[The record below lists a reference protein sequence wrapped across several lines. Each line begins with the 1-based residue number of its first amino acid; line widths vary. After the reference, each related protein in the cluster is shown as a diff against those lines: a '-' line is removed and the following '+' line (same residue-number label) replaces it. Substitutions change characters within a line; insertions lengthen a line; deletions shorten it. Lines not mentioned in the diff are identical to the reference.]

1 MNAIK
6 ENLKKEISIIKE
18 YIENIVN
25 NKNFYIPL
33 IIFSIISYGFSLFN
47 RTLFLDDLAQDV
59 YYGSFNHK
67 LKAMRWGQWVGDRLF
82 STIEFT
88 PFVNKFIGLI
98 FLVLTVIVIGS
109 ILYYFDNR
117 KDNVWKY
124 SLFSCIFFTYPLISE
139 YFGFFEALTIPLQFL
154 IVSFVLLYE
163 VVVEKSTFKEILFEG
178 FLLSF
183 VMSGYESLIFVYIT
197 EVFIVLFIKYVLN
210 NNNKSKTSD
219 WIKEGFSYAIPLFVA
234 LALKY
239 IIGYSILLITGLS
252 YAQDGNTS
260 IHWITDGFM
269 PTLIRFIFNGYFYV
283 LRGLSFLPITEFVVA
298 TIIFVIL
305 VIKHQKQSKH
315 SLLIGFFILLSL
327 FALSLLNGDYL
338 GYRQTQSIQ
347 LFIAYVIYLLFDE
360 LDTKKIFNISVETI
374 LIVLV
379 CFISL
384 RQSICMHT
392 FLALDNQRSD
402 NERYIAQTIGYK
414 IYSEFDKN
422 KTVVF
427 SGLYDMGEFINSQI
441 YPSEDSLGG
450 KIEEYLKDNYG
461 YGNVNVPYTQ
471 NDNVFSV
478 FNWAYYPFYGQTMYG
493 RMLSYYG
500 FDVKVNENMTYDEV
514 KNYTKIAEDNNMKP
528 FEIRD
533 MGSYI
538 LVYLGPAT
546 EYTNWYS

>member
-1 MNAIK
+1 MNNIK
-6 ENLKKEISIIKE
+6 RNLKVELGVIKQYISSVVSSKI
-18 YIENIVN
+18 
-25 NKNFYIPL
+25 FYIPL
-33 IIFSIISYGFSLFN
+33 IIFSIISYSFSLFN

-59 YYGSFNHK
+59 YYGTYNHK
-67 LKAMRWGQWVGDRLF
+67 LRALRWGQWIGDRLF
-82 STIEFT
+82 STIKFT
-88 PFVNKFIGLI
+88 PFINKFIGLI

-109 ILYYFDNR
+109 ILYYFDNK
-117 KDNVWKY
+117 KDNIWKY

-139 YFGFFEALTIPLQFL
+139 YFGFFEALTIPLQFF

-163 VVVEKSTFKEILFEG
+163 ILLDKNTIKDIVFEG
-178 FLLSF
+178 IALSF
-183 VMSGYESLIFVYIT
+183 VMSGYESLIFAYIT

-210 NNNKSKTSD
+210 KNDDTKFID
-219 WIKEGFSYAIPLFVA
+219 WIKDGFSYALPLFVA
-234 LALKY
+234 LVLKY
-239 IIGYSILLITGLS
+239 IIGYAILMFAGLN

-260 IHWITDGFM
+260 VHWITDGFM
-269 PTLIRFIFNGYFYV
+269 PSLIRFIFNGYFYV
-283 LRGLSFLPITEFVVA
+283 LRGLSFLPISEFVVA
-298 TIIFVIL
+298 TIVFIVI
-305 VIKHQKQSKH
+305 VIKYQKQSKH

-347 LFIAYVIYLLFDE
+347 LFIAYVVYLLFDE
-360 LDTKKIFNISVETI
+360 FDTKTILNTSLKTI
-374 LIVLV
+374 LIVLFF
-379 CFISL
+379 FISL

-392 FLALDNQRSD
+392 FLSLDNQRSD

-414 IYSEFDKN
+414 IYSEFDKD

-450 KIEEYLKDNYG
+450 KIEKYLKDNYG
-461 YGNVNVPYTQ
+461 YGQVNVPYTQ

-478 FNWAYYPFYGQTMYG
+478 FNWAYYPFYGQTMYK

-500 FDVKVNENMTYDEV
+500 FDVKVDEEMTYDEV
-514 KNYTKIAEDNNMKP
+514 KKYTMIAENNNMKP
-528 FEIRD
+528 FEIKD
-533 MGSYI
+533 IGDYI
-538 LVYLGPAT
+538 LVYLGPVT

>member
-1 MNAIK
+1 MDTIK
-6 ENLKKEISIIKE
+6 QNLKNQIDIIKE
-18 YIENIVN
+18 YIENVVT
-25 NKNFYIPL
+25 NKFFYFPL
-33 IIFSIISYGFSLFN
+33 IIVSIISYGFSLFN
-47 RTLFLDDLAQDV
+47 RTVFLDDLAQDV
-59 YYGSFNHK
+59 YYGTHNHK
-67 LKAMRWGQWVGDRLF
+67 LKALRWGQYIGDRLF
-82 STIEFT
+82 STIKFT
-88 PFVNKFIGLI
+88 PFINKFIGLI
-98 FLVLTVIVIGS
+98 FLVLTVITIGS
-109 ILYYFDNR
+109 ILYYFDKK

-139 YFGFFEALTIPLQFL
+139 YFGFFEALTIPLQFF

-163 VVVEKSTFKEILFEG
+163 IVAEKSTKQEILLEG
-178 FLLSF
+178 FVLSF
-183 VMSGYESLIFVYIT
+183 VMSGYESLIFAYIT

-210 NNNKSKTSD
+210 NNSNTKISD

-234 LALKY
+234 LVLKY
-239 IIGYSILLITGLS
+239 IIGYAILMFTGLQ

-260 IHWITDGFM
+260 VHWITDGFM

-283 LRGLSFLPITEFVVA
+283 LRGLSFLPIGEFVVA
-298 TIIFVIL
+298 TIIFIIF
-305 VIKHQKQSKH
+305 VIKYQKQSKH

-347 LFIAYVIYLLFDE
+347 LFIAYVVYLLFDE
-360 LDTKKIFNISVETI
+360 FDTKTIFNISAKTL
-374 LIVLV
+374 LIV
-379 CFISL
+379 FITFIGL

-402 NERYIAQTIGYK
+402 NEQYIAQTIGYRL
-414 IYSEFDKN
+414 YSEFDKD

-441 YPSEDSLGG
+441 YPSKDSIGG
-450 KIEEYLKDNYG
+450 KIEKYLKDNYG
-461 YGNVNVPYTQ
+461 YGQVNVPVTQ

-478 FNWAYYPFYGQTMYG
+478 LNWAHYPFYGQTMYKN
-493 RMLSYYG
+493 MLSYYG
-500 FDVKVNENMTYDEV
+500 FDIKVDENMTYDEV

-528 FEIRD
+528 FEIKD
-533 MGSYI
+533 MGGYI
-538 LVYLGPAT
+538 LVYLGPVT